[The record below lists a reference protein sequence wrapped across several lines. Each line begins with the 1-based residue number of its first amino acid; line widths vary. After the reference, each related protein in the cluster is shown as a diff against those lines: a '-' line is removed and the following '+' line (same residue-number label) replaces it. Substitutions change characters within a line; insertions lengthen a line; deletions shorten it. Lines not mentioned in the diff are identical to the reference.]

1 MEFDE
6 SGMHVP
12 KMRSMSGTLRDKYPV
27 GEIYEVLDGFDIH
40 RTSQQIIAI
49 VVIHNAKK
57 KRNDIRFYR
66 WFNKYGEWKIPSM
79 GISVLDHSG
88 IFTPDVINRISKL
101 KEKHNVSER
110 YPKDE
115 KNDFESTSL
124 ADEEEYDEYGLYK
137 NADE

>member
-6 SGMHVP
+6 SGRHVP

-49 VVIHNAKK
+49 VVIHNTKK

-66 WFNKYGEWKIPSM
+66 WFNKYGEWKVPNW
-79 GISVLDHSG
+79 GISVLDHPQ
-88 IFTPDVINRISKL
+88 IFTSDVINRISIF
-101 KEKHNVSER
+101 KEKYAISER
-110 YPKDE
+110 LI
-115 KNDFESTSL
+115 SQ
-124 ADEEEYDEYGLYK
+124 
-137 NADE
+137 